1 MAEKKEC
8 EKSQNIVDEAS
19 EKEKKE
25 SLNQEPEV
33 SEETGSEEGG
43 EEGEAD
49 EAARLSAELETLKAT
64 IEKMQKDY
72 LLLMAEFDNFRK
84 RTLREKSE
92 LIKNGGENCMKAIL
106 PVIDDFE
113 RGLAAVEE
121 SNDLA
126 AVKEGMSL
134 IYNKFKSYLEQNG
147 VKEIPT
153 EGADFDTEYHEAV
166 TMFPASDP
174 AQKGKVIDTVQK
186 GYTLNDK
193 VIRFAK
199 VVVGGINYRT
209 GSNGKKRDYY
219 EVLGVAKNA
228 TAEEIK
234 KAYRKKAI
242 NITRIRTPETKRL
255 RKKFKEAAEAYE
267 VLSDADKR
275 ARYDQFGHQGVRVVL
290 PVAVSVAAVCLWRIF
305 SRISA
310 IFSVVDSADSKAS
323 GAAHEGDVVMSIKV
337 RIYE

>member
-126 AVKEGMSL
+126 AVKEG
-134 IYNKFKSYLEQNG
+134 IIIGYGHGFGEPFQQNRFG
-147 VKEIPT
+147 IIS
-153 EGADFDTEYHEAV
+153 AV
-166 TMFPASDP
+166 
-174 AQKGKVIDTVQK
+174 
-186 GYTLNDK
+186 
-193 VIRFAK
+193 
-199 VVVGGINYRT
+199 
-209 GSNGKKRDYY
+209 
-219 EVLGVAKNA
+219 
-228 TAEEIK
+228 
-234 KAYRKKAI
+234 
-242 NITRIRTPETKRL
+242 
-255 RKKFKEAAEAYE
+255 
-267 VLSDADKR
+267 
-275 ARYDQFGHQGVRVVL
+275 
-290 PVAVSVAAVCLWRIF
+290 IF
-305 SRISA
+305 SAFAGPQWLRMVEKPSIA
-310 IFSVVDSADSKAS
+310 IECLQIKLPHCFNILQRHSGGHIFVLQPLPLSVKFFLFLCV
-323 GAAHEGDVVMSIKV
+323 IKSHFCDLL
-337 RIYE
+337 

>member
-43 EEGEAD
+43 EEGE
-49 EAARLSAELETLKAT
+49 AELETLKAT

-199 VVVGGINYRT
+199 VVVG
-209 GSNGKKRDYY
+209 
-219 EVLGVAKNA
+219 E
-228 TAEEIK
+228 
-234 KAYRKKAI
+234 
-242 NITRIRTPETKRL
+242 
-255 RKKFKEAAEAYE
+255 
-267 VLSDADKR
+267 
-275 ARYDQFGHQGVRVVL
+275 
-290 PVAVSVAAVCLWRIF
+290 
-305 SRISA
+305 
-310 IFSVVDSADSKAS
+310 
-323 GAAHEGDVVMSIKV
+323 
-337 RIYE
+337 

>member
-1 MAEKKEC
+1 M
-8 EKSQNIVDEAS
+8 
-19 EKEKKE
+19 
-25 SLNQEPEV
+25 NQEPEV
-33 SEETGSEEGG
+33 SEETGCEEGG

-92 LIKNGGENCMKAIL
+92 LVKNGGENCMKAIL

-166 TMFPASDP
+166 TMFPSSDP

-199 VVVGGINYRT
+199 VVVG
-209 GSNGKKRDYY
+209 
-219 EVLGVAKNA
+219 E
-228 TAEEIK
+228 
-234 KAYRKKAI
+234 
-242 NITRIRTPETKRL
+242 
-255 RKKFKEAAEAYE
+255 
-267 VLSDADKR
+267 
-275 ARYDQFGHQGVRVVL
+275 
-290 PVAVSVAAVCLWRIF
+290 
-305 SRISA
+305 
-310 IFSVVDSADSKAS
+310 
-323 GAAHEGDVVMSIKV
+323 
-337 RIYE
+337 

>member
-8 EKSQNIVDEAS
+8 EKSQKIEEEAP
-19 EKEKKE
+19 EKNPTE
-25 SLNQEPEV
+25 SCEQQPQGEETAEPEA
-33 SEETGSEEGG
+33 ETEG
-43 EEGEAD
+43 GEAD
-49 EAARLSAELETLKAT
+49 EAAKLSAELETLKAT

-126 AVKEGMSL
+126 AVKEGMTL
-134 IYNKFKSYLEQNG
+134 IYNKFKTYLEQNG

-153 EGADFDTEYHEAV
+153 QGADFDTEYHEAV
-166 TMFPASDP
+166 TMFPAPDP

-199 VVVGGINYRT
+199 VVVG
-209 GSNGKKRDYY
+209 
-219 EVLGVAKNA
+219 E
-228 TAEEIK
+228 
-234 KAYRKKAI
+234 
-242 NITRIRTPETKRL
+242 
-255 RKKFKEAAEAYE
+255 
-267 VLSDADKR
+267 
-275 ARYDQFGHQGVRVVL
+275 
-290 PVAVSVAAVCLWRIF
+290 
-305 SRISA
+305 
-310 IFSVVDSADSKAS
+310 
-323 GAAHEGDVVMSIKV
+323 
-337 RIYE
+337 